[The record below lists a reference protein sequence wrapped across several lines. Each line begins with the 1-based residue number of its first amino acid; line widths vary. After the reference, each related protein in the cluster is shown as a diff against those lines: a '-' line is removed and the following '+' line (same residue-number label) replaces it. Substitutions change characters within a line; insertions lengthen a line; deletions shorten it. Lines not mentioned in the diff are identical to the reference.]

1 MSKPIFI
8 VRIPRRD
15 FLGEIEMLDKLRRD
29 LKNQLTDYHVLITA
43 DSNTGKSEFECYNA
57 DDATETNIQ
66 EIQDKIFEILK
77 QNETDSNI

>member
-8 VRIPRRD
+8 VRITRRD

-43 DSNTGKSEFECYNA
+43 DSNTGKS
-57 DDATETNIQ
+57 
-66 EIQDKIFEILK
+66 
-77 QNETDSNI
+77 